1 MSTSKSQL
9 IREYQRAS
17 KSPWDDNST
26 ILLLADVDEASTN
39 DSIELS
45 FSHYIYMHRDRVGSV
60 LGISISKQLF
70 DDNPD
75 FSGRYLDGVE
85 MYAFLLLYI
94 EQIKEFCH
102 LFSAEFE
109 AIFLT
114 KPRTFFSYAEE
125 SWLEIIE
132 KS

>member
-1 MSTSKSQL
+1 MALSVFAHSHAPIQVWL
-9 IREYQRAS
+9 IQWSEGWIHLS
-17 KSPWDDNST
+17 S
-26 ILLLADVDEASTN
+26 N
-39 DSIELS
+39 DGI
-45 FSHYIYMHRDRVGSV
+45 V

-114 KPRTFFSYAEE
+114 KPTTFFRFAEE

>member
-1 MSTSKSQL
+1 MKTNF

-17 KSPWDDNST
+17 KSPWNDNST
-26 ILLLADVDEASTN
+26 ILLLADIDEEPTSG
-39 DSIELS
+39 SIEFG
-45 FSHYIYMHRDRVGSV
+45 FSHYIYLHRDRVGKV

-109 AIFLT
+109 AIFLI
-114 KPRTFFSYAEE
+114 KPTTFFSHAEE